1 MNYVVGNLVHRVGDT
16 VDHTKDAGRNVKI
29 RGGKVAPNFATPTL
43 SSTSQ
48 KPMPRNL
55 VSEDVYISVTDNLD
69 QQSRKRGE
77 DFLLASRIAQELKG
91 HLMSFATFAET
102 EQSAKV
108 VFAIEVTAASSG
120 NRWDRY
126 WKGDTGFVRLGLSF
140 SIHDQTMGSHP
151 ILKHGKVVYV
161 NPLKD
166 ATIRRRCSKG
176 SGEKSLLSVLP
187 VVSRQLINE
196 VIVDS
201 TYASSELA

>member
-1 MNYVVGNLVHRVGDT
+1 MNYVVGNLVQRVGDT
-16 VDHTKDAGRNVKI
+16 VDHTKGSGRNVKI
-29 RGGKVAPNFATPTL
+29 RGGKVAPNFETPTI

-48 KPMPRNL
+48 RPMPRNL
-55 VSEDVYISVTDNLD
+55 IAEYVYVRVTDNLD
-69 QQSRKRGE
+69 QESRKRGE

-91 HLMSFATFAET
+91 HLMSFASFAET
-102 EQSAKV
+102 EQSAKLVFV
-108 VFAIEVTAASSG
+108 VEVTAVSSG

-126 WKGDTGFVRLGLSF
+126 WKGETGFVRLGLSF
-140 SIHDQTMGSHP
+140 SIHDQTMESHP
-151 ILKHGKVVYV
+151 ILRHGKVVYV

-187 VVSRQLINE
+187 MVSRQLINE
-196 VIVDS
+196 VIPDS